1 MAPWDGALEETAW
14 QQRLTFLPGLWNGL
28 GVMANYTYTTS
39 TAQLREIDR
48 EVRLPRQIPHVAN
61 LGVTYDLAGF
71 QGALTTNHRSEYLFE
86 VTADAV
92 PDHRSH
98 LYPSADRY
106 LTAQTQLDLSA
117 SYRVSPQGSIFIEV
131 NNLMNTPQ
139 TWYDGHPDFHYRSSY
154 NQRWGLVGFRYGL

>member
-1 MAPWDGALEETAW
+1 
-14 QQRLTFLPGLWNGL
+14 
-28 GVMANYTYTTS
+28 MANYTYTTS

-86 VTADAV
+86 V
-92 PDHRSH
+92 
-98 LYPSADRY
+98 
-106 LTAQTQLDLSA
+106 
-117 SYRVSPQGSIFIEV
+117 